1 MVLGGRMKKAL
12 IVGATLFGAFAMVGT
27 DMTWLAG
34 FTDDTEAGEE
44 EAPADQ
50 PACRTV
56 EECDSR
62 CVKGDGVAC
71 YYAGQGRLQ
80 GATGEPDP
88 VGASVL
94 FARACEAG
102 TVQGCTLLATL
113 HEQGAGVPRD
123 LAKAQELF
131 QRACAGADPQGCAG
145 VARLSGAPT
154 PTAPAPG
161 AQD

>member
-1 MVLGGRMKKAL
+1 MMIGGRMKKAL

-34 FTDDTEAGEE
+34 FSDDED
-44 EAPADQ
+44 APTQ
-50 PACRTV
+50 RPPCRSV
-56 EECDSR
+56 SACDSR
-62 CVKGDGVAC
+62 CVKGDGVSC

-80 GATGEPDP
+80 GATGKPDP

-102 TVQGCTLLATL
+102 TVQGCTVLALL
-113 HEQGAGVPRD
+113 HEQGAGVGRD
-123 LAKAQELF
+123 LAKAKALF
-131 QRACAGADPQGCAG
+131 QQACDGADPEGCAG
-145 VARLSGAPT
+145 VARLNGAPA
-154 PTAPAPG
+154 PTAPPPG